1 MNNRIVSPCIS
12 ICKTDPVT
20 GYCYGCARTNDEKKL
35 WKNEKTNNEWKKQN
49 LEEITQ
55 RMTGWQQDT
64 FKESYKH
71 KLKNGISLFKKNLLE
86 TE

>member
-1 MNNRIVSPCIS
+1 MNDMIVSPCIS
-12 ICKTDPVT
+12 ICKTDPIT

-35 WKNEKTNNEWKKQN
+35 WKNESTNNEWKKQN

-71 KLKNGISLFKKNLLE
+71 KLKNGISLFKKNLLKAK
-86 TE
+86 